1 MIMPE
6 TELSLNSTPLEQAR
20 PYTDLCSIYETREP
34 LVRERNLLG

>member
-1 MIMPE
+1 MIIPE
-6 TELSLNSTPLEQAR
+6 TELSLSSTALEQAR